1 MMVNNYFHQTLYVEV
16 DGRTSKLYRSLDEPL
31 KVLYCR
37 IYFEINLFF
46 FFTKD
51 TWFDDLELM
60 IPMLCQLIS
69 SQ

>member
-51 TWFDDLELM
+51 TWFEDLELM
-60 IPMLCQLIS
+60 IHMLIS